1 MNGRLIVFEGVEGSG
16 KTTQLQRCHKWLD
29 SEAQSLLQLFRRG
42 MPVESNPGNTPSDY
56 TSLLNSEPPTQ
67 LALESAPIS
76 VIVTNE
82 PGGTELG
89 LGLRKLLLGEAE
101 KKPIQDKAEL
111 LLYAADRA
119 QHVEEVLKPQLART
133 SIILCD
139 RYTDSTIAYQGFGRG
154 MSIEMI
160 EQINRL
166 ATGGL
171 QSDLTILLDIDPEIS
186 LKRILTRRK
195 LDRIEKTDLAF
206 HQRVRSGYLTLAKKY
221 PDRIVVV
228 DAAQSAD
235 KVALDIQDI
244 LQKFMK
250 L

>member
-16 KTTQLQRCHKWLD
+16 KTTQLQRCHKWLT
-29 SEAQSLLQLFRRG
+29 SEASWLQRL
-42 MPVESNPGNTPSDY
+42 PDY
-56 TSLLNSEPPTQ
+56 ASLLNSEPPTQ
-67 LALESAPIS
+67 DPESAPIS

-89 LGLRKLLLGEAE
+89 LGLRKLLLAKAE

-154 MSIEMI
+154 MSIDMI
-160 EQINRL
+160 EQVNLL

-186 LKRILTRRK
+186 LKRIQTRRK
-195 LDRIEKTDLAF
+195 LDRIEETDLAF
-206 HQRVRSGYLTLAKKY
+206 HHRVRSGYLTLAKKY

-235 KVALDIQDI
+235 KVALHIQDI
-244 LQKFMK
+244 LQKFIK
-250 L
+250 V

>member
-16 KTTQLQRCHKWLD
+16 KTTQLQRCHKWLTD
-29 SEAQSLLQLFRRG
+29 EPREWLVPKYA
-42 MPVESNPGNTPSDY
+42 
-56 TSLLNSEPPTQ
+56 SLLNSEPFDKAQGTP
-67 LALESAPIS
+67 SAQVRIATPIS
-76 VIVTNE
+76 VIVTRE

-89 LGLRKLLLGEAE
+89 LGVRKLLLGETE
-101 KKPIQDKAEL
+101 RQPIQDKAEL

-119 QHVEEVLKPQLART
+119 QHVEEVLLPHLLLST

-154 MSIEMI
+154 ISIDMI
-160 EQINRL
+160 EQINLL

-186 LKRILTRRK
+186 LKRIRTRRK
-195 LDRIEKTDLAF
+195 LDRIEETDLAF
-206 HQRVRSGYLTLAKKY
+206 HHRVRSGYLTLAKKY
-221 PDRIVVV
+221 ANRIAVV

-235 KVALDIQDI
+235 EVAMDIQDI
-244 LQKFMK
+244 LQKFIQK
-250 L
+250 